1 MRIFSGNIYCLYTY
15 LPVIEDIR
23 KAFHDSELRLD
34 YSQNNIP
41 ESTEH
46 RIYKQTHILTIK
58 FPRSTTSQV
67 YPEMQIPKYQTAAC
81 IDNPHLT
88 AKLDIRHDVPVPEP
102 RAGQVLVKLEWT
114 GFW

>member
-46 RIYKQTHILTIK
+46 RIYSSLIGNTPTPLLISNLLADSH
-58 FPRSTTSQV
+58 SDYQV
-67 YPEMQIPKYQTAAC
+67 PSINHFSSISRNANSKIP
-81 IDNPHLT
+81 NGGMH
-88 AKLDIRHDVPVPEP
+88 R
-102 RAGQVLVKLEWT
+102 
-114 GFW
+114 